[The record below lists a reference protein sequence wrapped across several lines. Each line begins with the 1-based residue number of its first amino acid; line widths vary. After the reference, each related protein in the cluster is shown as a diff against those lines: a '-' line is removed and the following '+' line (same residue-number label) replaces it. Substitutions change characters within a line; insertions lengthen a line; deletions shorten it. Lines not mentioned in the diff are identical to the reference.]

1 MEFSTNQGAEN
12 SFYEGFEE
20 HEISLPHLY
29 LKQVTDVSEFE
40 YECRHHVCVGCMYA
54 ACVCVCMYLQNNLKN
69 CTVLRSDHC
78 TQIEEFGDRAEA
90 LLLSS

>member
-20 HEISLPHLY
+20 HENNLPHLN

-40 YECRHHVCVGCMYA
+40 YECQHHVCVGALCCLCMCMY
-54 ACVCVCMYLQNNLKN
+54 VSTK
-69 CTVLRSDHC
+69 
-78 TQIEEFGDRAEA
+78 
-90 LLLSS
+90 

>member
-40 YECRHHVCVGCMYA
+40 YECRHHLCVGACMLLVCVY
-54 ACVCVCMYLQNNLKN
+54 VCTYKIISR
-69 CTVLRSDHC
+69 TVQCSEVITVPR
-78 TQIEEFGDRAEA
+78 
-90 LLLSS
+90 